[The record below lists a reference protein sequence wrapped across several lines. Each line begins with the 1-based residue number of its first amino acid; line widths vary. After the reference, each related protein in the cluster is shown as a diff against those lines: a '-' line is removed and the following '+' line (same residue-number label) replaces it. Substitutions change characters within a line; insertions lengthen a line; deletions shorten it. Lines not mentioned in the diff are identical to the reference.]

1 MNLPGLPRCLSM
13 TLMAMLL
20 APALANAGTTASN
33 GSPRKLEGEWF
44 GRSLCVTSRPACTD
58 ETVRYRLTVAD
69 DAGASIR
76 FDMDKLVGGKYEPMG
91 SLDCRFQAQRQL
103 LACPAAYGDW
113 LFRWD
118 GEALLGSLSVRED
131 GLFRHIHVVR
141 QATKAP
147 ASPR

>member
-1 MNLPGLPRCLSM
+1 MNLPGLPRCLSL
-13 TLMAMLL
+13 TLTATLL
-20 APALANAGTTASN
+20 VPVLANAGTTASN

-58 ETVRYRLTVAD
+58 ETVRYRLKVAD
-69 DAGASIR
+69 DAGANTR
-76 FDMDKLVGGKYEPMG
+76 LDMDKLVDGQYEPMG

-118 GEALLGSLSVRED
+118 ADSLLGSLSVRED

-141 QATKAP
+141 QGTKAP
-147 ASPR
+147 ATPR